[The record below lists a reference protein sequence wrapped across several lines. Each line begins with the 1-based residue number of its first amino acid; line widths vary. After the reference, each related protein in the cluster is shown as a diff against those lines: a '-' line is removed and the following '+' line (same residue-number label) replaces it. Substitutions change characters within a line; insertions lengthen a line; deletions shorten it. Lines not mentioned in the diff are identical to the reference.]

1 MRFAWERKNSPDYAS
16 VKQGC
21 TVQLIRMVYNIVWW
35 IPIVLALFKVI
46 DYRTGFILFTI
57 VTLVRLA
64 ANLYVNNVLTAE
76 QAEGFPFR
84 T

>member
-1 MRFAWERKNSPDYAS
+1 MRFAWERKNSRDYVSA
-16 VKQGC
+16 KQGC

-64 ANLYVNNVLTAE
+64 ANLYVSNVLTAE

-84 T
+84 A

>member
-1 MRFAWERKNSPDYAS
+1 
-16 VKQGC
+16 
-21 TVQLIRMVYNIVWW
+21 
-35 IPIVLALFKVI
+35 VLALFRVI
-46 DYRTGFILFTI
+46 DYRTAFILFTI

-84 T
+84 A

>member
-1 MRFAWERKNSPDYAS
+1 MRFAWEKKNSPDYVSA
-16 VKQGC
+16 KQGC

-46 DYRTGFILFTI
+46 DYGTGFILFAI

-64 ANLYVNNVLTAE
+64 ANLYVNNALTAE

-84 T
+84 A